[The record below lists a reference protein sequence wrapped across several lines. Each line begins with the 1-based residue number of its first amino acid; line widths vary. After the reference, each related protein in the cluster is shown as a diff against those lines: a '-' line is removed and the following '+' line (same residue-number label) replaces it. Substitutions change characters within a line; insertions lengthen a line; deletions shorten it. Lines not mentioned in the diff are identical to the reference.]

1 MKTIAE
7 LSQGII
13 EEFRE
18 RQKTRLKRTFVGG
31 DDSAKQKAKR
41 KAGFLSDT
49 SNTQTD
55 TKSGTLSICNS
66 QTEVVEVVEVVSK
79 KKKTKI
85 EDVETVT
92 EVKVEINEEISL
104 KQKRKIENGNW
115 LKHLS
120 DSSGWTYLNFY
131 LNCRSC

>member
-1 MKTIAE
+1 MSPLSFLFLTI
-7 LSQGII
+7 L
-13 EEFRE
+13 
-18 RQKTRLKRTFVGG
+18 
-31 DDSAKQKAKR
+31 
-41 KAGFLSDT
+41 GFLSDT

-66 QTEVVEVVEVVSK
+66 QTEVVEVVEVVSKKK